1 MGVIAVTG
9 SASGIGAAV
18 AEQLSK
24 AGHRVIGVDQRNA
37 EITADLSTADGRAH
51 AIAEITRICE
61 RSERTI
67 GTAESS
73 LVPEQSGGRSE
84 GVLDGFLPFAG
95 VAPALG
101 RPGELVVSVNYFGAI
116 TVLEGVRPLLA
127 ASESA
132 AVILVA
138 SNSTTVQPNWPVELA
153 RACLEGREQDARSLA
168 GSLGELASVQAYP
181 ATKAALAWYAR
192 TKSAE
197 YIREGIRLNAIAPG
211 IIDTPMTRE
220 GQDDPRVGEAMKQFV
235 AATPAG
241 RAGRPEEVA
250 DLVSFLLSERASFIV
265 GSVIFCDGGMD
276 AALRGTDWPAVWSI
290 PQG

>member
-1 MGVIAVTG
+1 
-9 SASGIGAAV
+9 
-18 AEQLSK
+18 
-24 AGHRVIGVDQRNA
+24 VIGVDLRNA
-37 EITADLSTADGRAH
+37 EVTADLSTAQGRAH
-51 AIAEITRICE
+51 AVAEITR
-61 RSERTI
+61 
-67 GTAESS
+67 
-73 LVPEQSGGRSE
+73 LSE

-95 VAPALG
+95 VAPTQG

-116 TVLEGVRPLLA
+116 AVLEGVRPLLR

-153 RACLEGREQDARSLA
+153 QACLAGQEDAARELA
-168 GSLGELASVQAYP
+168 HSLGELASVHAYP

-211 IIDTPMTRE
+211 VIDTPMTRE

-235 AATPAG
+235 AATPVG

-250 DLVSFLLSERASFIV
+250 DLVTFLLSERASFIV

-290 PQG
+290 PQS